1 MEDRAEKRQAHIL
14 ERGEYT
20 LKRDPVESA
29 VPEWLGTSKEDA
41 PNNRLG
47 LAQWLVDPS
56 HPLTSRVTVNRL
68 WQQFFGIGI
77 VRTSEDFGV
86 QGERPVHPELLDWL
100 AIEFIEN
107 GWDVQA
113 FQKTLLLSATYQ
125 QSSRV
130 TKSNW
135 EADPENRLLASGPRH
150 RLDAEVIRDQALA
163 VSGLLVGNIGGKSV
177 KPYQPAGLW
186 KPVGF
191 GGSNTSVFNQDS
203 GDALYRRS
211 MYTFWKLSLIHI

>member
-113 FQKTLLLSATYQ
+113 FQKTLLLSAPISNPRESLSPIGRQTRKIGCWQ
-125 QSSRV
+125 VARV
-130 TKSNW
+130 TVWMPKS
-135 EADPENRLLASGPRH
+135 S
-150 RLDAEVIRDQALA
+150 VIKHSQ
-163 VSGLLVGNIGGKSV
+163 
-177 KPYQPAGLW
+177 
-186 KPVGF
+186 
-191 GGSNTSVFNQDS
+191 
-203 GDALYRRS
+203 
-211 MYTFWKLSLIHI
+211 